1 MRCEECLPLLD
12 EYAYGEIKA
21 PLSETVAAHL
31 GACTVCT
38 KEWAALRQERDFF
51 VQGTVK
57 ASPALLNAVRMRI
70 AEESATRASGH
81 LGKLRGLLAGAFMS
95 SATRPAFG
103 VVAML
108 MILALALVL
117 FRYAQSGRDEFQGES
132 ISQNNPRDNIS
143 LMIPAD
149 PPNEVPAGEMYVR
162 PPDIKSDKEIASQLI
177 SGGASKDRRAVVPQT
192 VKTRAVRVKQNVSNT
207 HPKVVPPQTG
217 RGLSI
222 NTTSAIAGAVRIQN
236 TNTPEFD
243 VEIARHIEKSQMLL
257 RSFKNG
263 GLSEGDITFD
273 LVYEKQMSKSLLNK
287 NILLRHDAEDEGDEA
302 AQTLLNRL
310 EPILRD
316 IANLKGNSYL
326 EDARLIKERMRRE
339 EIIPALRL
347 F

>member
-12 EYAYGEIKA
+12 EYAYGEINA

-31 GACTVCT
+31 GACTACT
-38 KEWAALRQERDFF
+38 KEWDALRQERDFF
-51 VQGTVK
+51 VQATVK

-81 LGKLRGLLAGAFMS
+81 LGKLRGLPAGAFMS
-95 SATRPAFG
+95 SVTRPAFG

-108 MILALALVL
+108 MIVALALGL
-117 FRYAQSGRDEFQGES
+117 FRYAQPGHDEFQGES
-132 ISQNNPRDNIS
+132 ISQNNQRDNIS
-143 LMIPAD
+143 LMIPTNPSDNITAK
-149 PPNEVPAGEMYVR
+149 EMPVR
-162 PPDIKSDKEIASQLI
+162 PPDIKSDGEIASQLVL
-177 SGGASKDRRAVVPQT
+177 GGASKDRRAVVPQT
-192 VKTRAVRVKQNVSNT
+192 VKTRAVRVKQNVFNT
-207 HPKVVPPQTG
+207 HPKTVPARTG
-217 RGLSI
+217 REPSI

-273 LVYEKQMSKSLLNK
+273 LVYEKQMSKNLLNK